1 MSDRSELSPKEMMEY
16 DMKEKGVNY
25 VKNDAQAF

>member
-16 DMKEKGVNY
+16 DMKKGVNC
-25 VKNDAQAF
+25 VKNDAKAF